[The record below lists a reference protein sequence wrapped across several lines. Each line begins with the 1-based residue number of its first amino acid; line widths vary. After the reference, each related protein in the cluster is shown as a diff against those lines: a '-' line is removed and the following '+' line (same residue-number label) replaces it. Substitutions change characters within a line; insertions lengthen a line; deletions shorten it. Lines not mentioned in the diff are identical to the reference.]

1 MSLIATQALNGLTF
15 AALLFLMA
23 SGFTLIFGLMRI
35 PNMAHGGF
43 FMLGAYIAV
52 TLLSYRLP
60 FAAAA
65 IITGLAVGA
74 IGALVE
80 RAVLTKIAGNELAQ
94 VLATLGIAF
103 VISDSCR
110 ALWGGMPLE
119 VAVPPWLSGTVH
131 LGGWSFPLY
140 RFAVMVLAVVISIG
154 LDLSLSRTVLGARI
168 RAAVEDTMMARASGV
183 RVNRLFATTFFVGA
197 ALVGFAGVVGA
208 PIMSVY
214 PGLDMEVLPLVLIVV
229 VLGGTGSIGG
239 ALLGSVATGLVY
251 SFGQAWLPEL
261 SYVLLFVP
269 MILVLAVRPQGLF
282 GRAIS

>member
-1 MSLIATQALNGLTF
+1 MSLLATQALNGLTF

-43 FMLGAYIAV
+43 FMLGSYISV
-52 TLLSYRLP
+52 TLLSCRLP

-65 IITGLAVGA
+65 IMAGLGVGA
-74 IGALVE
+74 IGALIE
-80 RAVLTKIAGNELAQ
+80 RTVLAKIAGNELAQ

-103 VISDSCR
+103 VISDGCR
-110 ALWGGMPLE
+110 VLWGGMPLE
-119 VAVPPWLSGTVH
+119 VAAPQWLSGTIR
-131 LGGWSFPLY
+131 LGNWAFPLY
-140 RFAVMVLAVVISIG
+140 RLAVIALAIVIAIG
-154 LDLSLSRTVLGARI
+154 LDVSLTRTVLGARV
-168 RAAVEDTMMARASGV
+168 RAAVEDRTMARASGI
-183 RVNRLFATTFFVGA
+183 RVNRLFATSFFVGA

-208 PIMSVY
+208 PILSVY

-239 ALLGSVATGLVY
+239 ALLGSVVTGLVY

-269 MILVLAVRPQGLF
+269 MILVLAVRPEGLF
-282 GRAIS
+282 GRAVS